1 MAFASFTKKMKEIA
15 TCPICMN
22 LMTRPV
28 TISCGHSYCSTCLPW
43 SYNTQNLLGWQKSF
57 HCPLCQVSLP
67 VTNYGSNKVLENL
80 LEVIGEMDL
89 EQLCGEHGEQLHLFC
104 ENEGQLIC
112 WRCERAPAHA
122 GHNTTPVEDACQ
134 VYKEQLQIVISKLNH
149 LHEACTNQ
157 KAFVARQIT
166 EWKEKITA
174 RKQKIKSDFTSL
186 QVFLG
191 LEEQCH
197 LWRLEEEE
205 EDLLSRL
212 RDSEARL
219 RHESDELQSRI
230 LELEAKCQSSSQ
242 KLLQDVKDIVGRN
255 WGKRLETLEDFPME
269 IHTTCN
275 VSELY
280 LDVKKMLRRYQVSVT
295 LDPDT
300 AHPSLTLSEDGRQVT
315 LGGCQKDLDFSPRR
329 FSAYPCVLGFGGFSS
344 GRHYFEVDVGEGTA
358 WDLGVCLDGVQR
370 GADMK
375 QEPECGFWTIR
386 LHKGEDYLALTS
398 PPTPLPLCEKP
409 LVVGVFLDWETGFVS
424 FYNMTTGSHIFT
436 FQNASFFTT
445 LQPFFRVYQH
455 SPLFLP
461 PLEQEERSSLL
472 GQPS

>member
-1 MAFASFTKKMKEIA
+1 MALASFAKKMKEIA
-15 TCPICMN
+15 TCPICKN
-22 LMTRPV
+22 LMTHPV

-43 SYNTQNLLGWQKSF
+43 SYNTQNLLGWHKSF
-57 HCPLCQVSLP
+57 CCPLCCISLP

-122 GHNTTPVEDACQ
+122 GHSTTLVEDACQ
-134 VYKEQLQIVISKLNH
+134 VYKEQLQIVLSKLNQ

-166 EWKEKITA
+166 EWKEKIEA
-174 RKQKIKSDFTSL
+174 RKQKIKSDFKSL
-186 QVFLG
+186 QVFLC

-205 EDLLSRL
+205 EDLLSRM

-219 RHESDELQSRI
+219 KHKSDELQSHI

-242 KLLQDVKDIVGRN
+242 KLLQDVKDIVTRN

-275 VSELY
+275 ISELY

-300 AHPSLTLSEDGRQVT
+300 AHPSLNLSEDGRQVT

-358 WDLGVCLDGVQR
+358 WDLGVCLDSVQR

-375 QEPECGFWTIR
+375 QEPEFGFWTIR
-386 LHKGEDYLALTS
+386 LHKGQDYLALTS

-461 PLEQEERSSLL
+461 PLEQW
-472 GQPS
+472 